1 MSTAL
6 LSELLAKP
14 DHHLGEL
21 ALLAVADP
29 SMVPVL
35 GDACLELDWRHDLVP
50 ALLIGVPLDP
60 VPPLAAGL
68 RKRLNWQ
75 RARSSSLRFAARQ
88 WDVYAGKTPAWARA
102 MLAVLLFGWWPGPM
116 TERDGTRC
124 PWPIVRRNAQAPV
137 RAWRAEQKRIR
148 DELRSRAEARR

>member
-1 MSTAL
+1 VTAL

-14 DHHLGEL
+14 DYHLGEL
-21 ALLAVADP
+21 AMLAVEDP

-35 GDACLELDWRHDLVP
+35 GDACIEMGWRHDLVP

-60 VPPLAAGL
+60 VPPPEAGL
-68 RKRLNWQ
+68 RARLNWQ
-75 RARSSSLRFAARQ
+75 RKRASSLRFAAQQ

-116 TERDGTRC
+116 AYRHGTRS
-124 PWPIVRRNAQAPV
+124 PWPVVRRNAQATHLAQE
-137 RAWRAEQKRIR
+137 R
-148 DELRSRAEARR
+148 ARRDARAAVLRRTANA